1 VTPIEKY
8 FTAERWYCAGGI
20 AISITAMAF
29 AAYFLLKVK
38 DPYYSGMAWSLL
50 VISLLFLT
58 VCVGVFV
65 RSPKDIIR
73 VTKYVQ
79 TSSPLLQNEELPR
92 MEKVMNSF
100 KVIMIVEVTLIVLS
114 VALLFF
120 APLGPTYRGVFS
132 GILVMAV
139 LLLCFDYL
147 ADVRGQV
154 YWDYLKGL

>member
-1 VTPIEKY
+1 
-8 FTAERWYCAGGI
+8 
-20 AISITAMAF
+20 
-29 AAYFLLKVK
+29 
-38 DPYYSGMAWSLL
+38 
-50 VISLLFLT
+50 
-58 VCVGVFV
+58 
-65 RSPKDIIR
+65 